1 MTVSHLLSRNF
12 DNEFLQGSWPR
23 ANAALSW
30 ERKPPRQ
37 CERTS
42 APCKEL
48 TRHDR
53 GATRRVQ
60 IVRGGL
66 DNLRSGMSS
75 YRRISKY
82 NLRWSSA
89 FLGSLGPI
97 VSGRGGA
104 AMYIAYKS
112 EFEYASPSPSSS
124 AHLPRRIQ
132 NSRTRQGQRGI
143 ACKRH
148 ARMEGRQDCIYSQ
161 GQQGPRS
168 LISEPWLAGHRD
180 AMHAVE
186 KNAERCLRRRAE
198 KDTWPREHRRR
209 ASGGKNERMRN
220 PMARPA
226 GEQTQGGRRGAVR
239 EKIGE
244 PVQGVPSTPR
254 ARAGRLGGRPPRGRA
269 PPPRPAGPR
278 RPRPGER
285 RGESTAAGCG
295 HGGSW
300 PARRGGGPGG
310 ALRPAS
316 GQRVAPLRGA
326 GGSKRL
332 GTPSAGGRGSGQRV
346 APKRGGPEPAERHA
360 KPQVPTVEVP
370 QAMPE

>member
-226 GEQTQGGRRGAVR
+226 GEQTQ
-239 EKIGE
+239 
-244 PVQGVPSTPR
+244 
-254 ARAGRLGGRPPRGRA
+254 RGRA
-269 PPPRPAGPR
+269 ERSGP
-278 RPRPGER
+278 
-285 RGESTAAGCG
+285 
-295 HGGSW
+295 
-300 PARRGGGPGG
+300 
-310 ALRPAS
+310 
-316 GQRVAPLRGA
+316 
-326 GGSKRL
+326 
-332 GTPSAGGRGSGQRV
+332 
-346 APKRGGPEPAERHA
+346 
-360 KPQVPTVEVP
+360 
-370 QAMPE
+370 

>member
-1 MTVSHLLSRNF
+1 WSTHWCCVALGGREGTGRHALGGGHKGMEGWRIPQRTPHVCASGSLSGCVFASGVSTPHWNWKRN
-12 DNEFLQGSWPR
+12 WR
-23 ANAALSW
+23 
-30 ERKPPRQ
+30 
-37 CERTS
+37 
-42 APCKEL
+42 
-48 TRHDR
+48 
-53 GATRRVQ
+53 
-60 IVRGGL
+60 
-66 DNLRSGMSS
+66 
-75 YRRISKY
+75 
-82 NLRWSSA
+82 SSA

-226 GEQTQGGRRGAVR
+226 GEQTHLGI
-239 EKIGE
+239 EKI
-244 PVQGVPSTPR
+244 T
-254 ARAGRLGGRPPRGRA
+254 
-269 PPPRPAGPR
+269 
-278 RPRPGER
+278 
-285 RGESTAAGCG
+285 
-295 HGGSW
+295 
-300 PARRGGGPGG
+300 
-310 ALRPAS
+310 
-316 GQRVAPLRGA
+316 
-326 GGSKRL
+326 
-332 GTPSAGGRGSGQRV
+332 
-346 APKRGGPEPAERHA
+346 RHW
-360 KPQVPTVEVP
+360 
-370 QAMPE
+370 